1 MFAPTFETQAS
12 VMKSFYLLLCATSF
26 ALTSVG
32 LEIDWHYIF
41 LAVGGSL
48 GGSMLLAYFRREKS
62 WFEATYKVGMA
73 AVAGL
78 IVGSVIVKYR
88 GMIDAEYIAAVY
100 AASAMLM
107 LFFARTIVGFAESN
121 AGKITT
127 TIFQRVFNINLEDR
141 DPPTAKK
148 PTAARGKRG
157 SMPSVV
163 PSDCDVQIVE
173 TTITQEK
180 EGN

>member
-1 MFAPTFETQAS
+1 MLTMHFDNYDWL
-12 VMKSFYLLLCATSF
+12 MKTVYLLLAAASF
-26 ALTSVG
+26 TLTSLG
-32 LEIDWHYIF
+32 LEIDWYYIF

-62 WFEATYKVGMA
+62 WFEATYKVAMA

-78 IVGSVIVKYR
+78 IVGSVVVRYR
-88 GMIDAEYIAAVY
+88 SMIDPAYIAAVY

-107 LFFARTIVGFAESN
+107 LFFARTVVGFAESN

-127 TIFQRVFNINLEDR
+127 TIFQRVFSIDLE
-141 DPPTAKK
+141 DPPTSKK
-148 PTAARGKRG
+148 PSRARGKRG

-163 PSDCDVQIVE
+163 PSDREVQIVE